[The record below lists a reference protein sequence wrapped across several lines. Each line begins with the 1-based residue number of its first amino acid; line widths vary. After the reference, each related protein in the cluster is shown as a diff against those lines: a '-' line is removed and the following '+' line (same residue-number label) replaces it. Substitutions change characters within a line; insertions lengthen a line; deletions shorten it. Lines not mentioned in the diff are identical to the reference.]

1 MLLKAVLKHTPLR
14 RRTTTNKWVY
24 LLLLYSILKELKQ
37 LKDSCLFL
45 YYLLHSHMTVAT
57 TVYRSYGTKGEVI
70 VVRIAIGIEQVVVG
84 VRIAFIHSPWA
95 KVSIIR
101 VRIDPTRSQ
110 PLQQCPNLIGF

>member
-1 MLLKAVLKHTPLR
+1 
-14 RRTTTNKWVY
+14 
-24 LLLLYSILKELKQ
+24 
-37 LKDSCLFL
+37 
-45 YYLLHSHMTVAT
+45 MTVAT
-57 TVYRSYGTKGEVI
+57 TVYRSYTAQRQLI